1 MQVRHTV
8 PAQTLGA
15 LTVWRV
21 SDMPSSPPGKTR
33 SETPK
38 SHPKPKGGRYP
49 REQWMGGGC
58 VPRRGRAL
66 PAALSPR
73 SVPAADL
80 PPPPLPPPG
89 ETPPPSREPSGA
101 ERRAAHRPARQG
113 ELGSG
118 RGDKA
123 PAVPPTQRRPSPAG
137 DVVPYSK
144 PSFLAR
150 GCSTAGSASSCGSS
164 GSRGHG
170 SGRSPRPDP
179 LPPRPP
185 QEER

>member
-1 MQVRHTV
+1 
-8 PAQTLGA
+8 
-15 LTVWRV
+15 
-21 SDMPSSPPGKTR
+21 MPSSPPGKTR

-113 ELGSG
+113 EVGSG
-118 RGDKA
+118 RGAKA

>member
-1 MQVRHTV
+1 
-8 PAQTLGA
+8 
-15 LTVWRV
+15 
-21 SDMPSSPPGKTR
+21 MPR
-33 SETPK
+33 
-38 SHPKPKGGRYP
+38 GGR
-49 REQWMGGGC
+49 G
-58 VPRRGRAL
+58 L

-89 ETPPPSREPSGA
+89 ETPSPSRETSGA
-101 ERRAAHRPARQG
+101 ERRAAHRPPRQG
-113 ELGSG
+113 KLGFG
-118 RGDKA
+118 RSAKP
-123 PAVPPTQRRPSPAG
+123 PAAPPTQRRPSPAG
-137 DVVPYSK
+137 DVVPYCK

-164 GSRGHG
+164 GSRAHG

-179 LPPRPP
+179 LAPRPP